1 MTVGLAVVTHAWPA
15 ITRGLS
21 RDYRR
26 DDCARDILGREG
38 LTAGVTDVGALRI
51 RERHDPPWR
60 PHP

>member
-1 MTVGLAVVTHAWPA
+1 MTVGLAVVTHALPA

-26 DDCARDILGREG
+26 DDRARDILVHEV